1 MKARPRAKERRVA
14 EILSKE
20 FVACGYKPVV
30 RIPVLG
36 RTGPDISLNE
46 LKFVIDVKSRI
57 EVPKSVYIPLGPAI
71 VHFQPYDLI
80 GFRLNNFAALLTGEI
95 KKFDV
100 FPGEGQMTVVD
111 KWFRH
116 MDEWT
121 KENEPDGITAL
132 VLHHSGIHEGRMP
145 VGHSTFVISH
155 ADFLSFSRRTI

>member
-57 EVPKSVYIPLGPAI
+57 EVPQSVYVPRGACV
-71 VHFQPYDLI
+71 VHFEAYDLV
-80 GFRLNNFAALLTGEI
+80 GFRLENFGGLLHGEI
-95 KKFDV
+95 HQYERFLRH
-100 FPGEGQMTVVD
+100 GQMTNVV
-111 KWFRH
+111 KWFKH

-121 KENEPDGITAL
+121 KANEPDGITTL
-132 VLHHSGIHEGRMP
+132 VLHHSGIHDGLMP
-145 VGHSTFVISH
+145 VGHSTVVISY
-155 ADFLSFSRRTI
+155 SV